1 MMIVIPGSHKKA
13 VTLRPKRY
21 NENLTIQFISNGR

>member
-1 MMIVIPGSHKKA
+1 MMIVIPGSRKKT

-21 NENLTIQFISNGR
+21 NANLTIQIIPNGR